1 MENEDWII
9 CETLHTVSDLDD
21 FIELYNVE
29 QEQIQKKTF
38 TNWVNAQLAKL
49 ALAVAQIRLFRAV
62 MLNCLQH
69 ILQVL
74 LAPGCCHKVQ
84 QSGLARSAVS
94 VLVEDGGVEV
104 GSRVHKYSIEEQG
117 SRQTDR
123 QQQTPPHTPLPFTTG
138 HTPTSPQS
146 SRRTSTLLW
155 AHVGHT
161 GDFAKKRRVEIIRG
175 PPCMI
180 VDLFNDFRDGS
191 KLLDLLEVMSQRMSR
206 ERGRGMFQH
215 RSNIEKALLFL
226 KMKSIKLVNINIP
239 DIIDGKP
246 SIILGLIWTIILQ
259 YHIEELASS
268 LSFNSRQP
276 SMESLA
282 SLDSHSTLS
291 SRSASSS
298 PVPLRGSPLHRRF
311 RVSAKKALLLWV
323 REQCHKAG
331 CSINVKDFKAS
342 WRSGVVFLAIQ
353 YALRPDLVDL
363 SKARTR
369 SNKQNLEEAFRIAEK
384 ELKIP
389 RLLDPD
395 DVDVR
400 DPDEK
405 SIMTYVAQFLQYSK
419 DLPAAEE
426 EMQTQY
432 LNLPKSPS
440 PVNLPVHYT
449 PAISASPLRQV
460 QLKSS
465 FNDSFLSMFPG
476 ND

>member
-1 MENEDWII
+1 
-9 CETLHTVSDLDD
+9 
-21 FIELYNVE
+21 
-29 QEQIQKKTF
+29 
-38 TNWVNAQLAKL
+38 
-49 ALAVAQIRLFRAV
+49 
-62 MLNCLQH
+62 
-69 ILQVL
+69 
-74 LAPGCCHKVQ
+74 
-84 QSGLARSAVS
+84 
-94 VLVEDGGVEV
+94 
-104 GSRVHKYSIEEQG
+104 
-117 SRQTDR
+117 
-123 QQQTPPHTPLPFTTG
+123 
-138 HTPTSPQS
+138 
-146 SRRTSTLLW
+146 
-155 AHVGHT
+155 
-161 GDFAKKRRVEIIRG
+161 
-175 PPCMI
+175 MI
-180 VDLFNDFRDGS
+180 ADLFNDFRDGS
-191 KLLDLLEVMSQRMSR
+191 KLLDLLEVMSGQRMSR

-268 LSFNSRQP
+268 LSFNSRQS
-276 SMESLA
+276 SMESLV
-282 SLDSHSTLS
+282 SLDSRSTLS

-395 DVDVR
+395 GG
-400 DPDEK
+400 
-405 SIMTYVAQFLQYSK
+405 SFSSTA
-419 DLPAAEE
+419 
-426 EMQTQY
+426 
-432 LNLPKSPS
+432 
-440 PVNLPVHYT
+440 
-449 PAISASPLRQV
+449 LREHH
-460 QLKSS
+460 
-465 FNDSFLSMFPG
+465 G
-476 ND
+476 NMLRYYKH